1 MLVTFLSSSSFGG
14 QLLTECMLFLL
25 EDFHANSCLSIYV
38 GISKFKWE
46 LLVLLT
52 LYIECSLYALQV
64 NLHKN
69 STGIV

>member
-25 EDFHANSCLSIYV
+25 EDFHANSCLNIYV
-38 GISKFKWE
+38 GISKF
-46 LLVLLT
+46 
-52 LYIECSLYALQV
+52 
-64 NLHKN
+64 